1 MKKLIQ
7 LITGMGSFL
16 ELLRLLDLT
25 HRQGPPTQFHSW
37 HLLAAFLNFC
47 QSKRPLG
54 RYQMGEELGLGGG
67 SIRSLIKFLRT
78 QGLIEPVTRKGHKLS
93 KEGNRHCTALRQVIM
108 KFTPLPS
115 TSFSVDE
122 INYGCHLHQRAQLVT
137 DGLTQRDAAM
147 RAGATG
153 ATTFIQG
160 ADPNYLT
167 MPLNHRISQTDAK
180 AILEPFNLQEG
191 DVLIIGSA
199 STDTAARLG
208 TLAATLTLLKKTKHH
223 LMKVSQNILC

>member
-1 MKKLIQ
+1 MKKPIQ
-7 LITGMGSFL
+7 LINGMGSPL

-47 QSKRPLG
+47 QSERPLG

-67 SIRSLIKFLRT
+67 SIRSLINFLRT
-78 QGLIEPVTRKGHKLS
+78 KGLIEPVARQGHKLS
-93 KEGNRHCTALRQVIM
+93 QEGNHHCAALRQVII
-108 KFTPLPS
+108 KFTALPS
-115 TSFSVDE
+115 TNFSIDDR
-122 INYGCHLHQRAQLVT
+122 NYGCHLHQRSYLVT

-153 ATTFIQG
+153 ATTFTQG

-167 MPLNHRISQTDAK
+167 MPLNHRISRTDAK
-180 AILEPFNLQEG
+180 AILEPFNLHEG

-208 TLAATLTLLKKTKHH
+208 TLAATLTLLTK
-223 LMKVSQNILC
+223 